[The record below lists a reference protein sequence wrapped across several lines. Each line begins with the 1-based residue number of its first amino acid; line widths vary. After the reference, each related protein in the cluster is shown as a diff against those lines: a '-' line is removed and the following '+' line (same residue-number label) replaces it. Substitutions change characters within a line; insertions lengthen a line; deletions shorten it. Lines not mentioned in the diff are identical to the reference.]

1 MVWSLPETRAERMLQ
16 LIAGVLVVVAVADFL
31 ELIDLFSYWTYVF
44 FISTVSIIYD
54 IIGTR
59 KMLRE
64 VSS

>member
-64 VSS
+64 GE